1 MKKLLLTALFI
12 VLAVSTNIGPVL
24 AQEVGIL
31 PKPTGECEVV
41 MEQGGRIIGRFIAD
55 DIKLALESETEFKNA
70 IRSSRET
77 QRFILGCAIQ
87 LGRIRLFMIPFFIT
101 YIIQFLLGI
110 AGILAVL
117 FVVFGGLKYVLGGLT
132 EDKESGKKI
141 ITHAL
146 VGLLVALS
154 AWIVVNLVQ
163 VVLTS

>member
-12 VLAVSTNIGPVL
+12 VLAASTNVGPVF

-31 PKPTGECEVV
+31 PKPTGRCN
-41 MEQGGRIIGRFIAD
+41 IAD
-55 DIKLALESETEFKNA
+55 AAIKLALESETEFKNA

-77 QRFILGCAIQ
+77 QRQILGCAIQ

-154 AWIVVNLVQ
+154 AWIIVNLVQ